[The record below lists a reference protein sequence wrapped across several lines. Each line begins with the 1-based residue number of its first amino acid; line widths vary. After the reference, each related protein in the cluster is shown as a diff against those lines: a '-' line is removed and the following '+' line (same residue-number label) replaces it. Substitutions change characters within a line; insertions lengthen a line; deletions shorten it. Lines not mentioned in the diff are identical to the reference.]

1 MSPKPWFSGFKDKL
15 GELLGP
21 MNMPVWLGDEPI
33 MAISIQLSPMVEVQL
48 VPDKADWFEF
58 DKVPFSNLMAG
69 EKTGLGRDEV
79 HEKFKDFFGKHPEAR
94 YVAIIAKALFT
105 PILKDLPKSPWS
117 LMLTHMVY
125 REWKQQNKS
134 KTAQTD
140 FGGVD
145 LLRSLLRDI
154 GSYGYQADGSSVGMV
169 ARWAKNELGRDVKK
183 VVEQA
188 LIRMR
193 DVVTEIGDE
202 RLRKTKS
209 ASVDDNQRHPV
220 GVAKVHQYL
229 FFFVILG
236 QSTCTN
242 LQSIIP
248 KRRI

>member
-1 MSPKPWFSGFKDKL
+1 
-15 GELLGP
+15 
-21 MNMPVWLGDEPI
+21 MNMPVWLGGEPI

-48 VPDKADWFEF
+48 VPEKAGWFEY
-58 DKVPFSNLMAG
+58 DKVPFSNLVAG
-69 EKTGLGRDEV
+69 EKTGLTRDEV
-79 HEKFKDFFGKHPEAR
+79 HDILKDFFGKHPEAR

-105 PILKDLPKSPWS
+105 PILKDLLKLPWS

-145 LLRSLLRDI
+145 LLRRLLKDI
-154 GSYGYQADGSSVGMV
+154 GSYGFPSDGSSVGMV

-193 DVVTEIGDE
+193 DVVTEIGNE
-202 RLRKTKS
+202 RIEKTKS
-209 ASVDDNQRHPV
+209 ASVDDNQHHPV
-220 GVAKVHQYL
+220 GVAEVHQYL
-229 FFFVILG
+229 LFSVILG
-236 QSTCTN
+236 QSTSTN
-242 LQSIIP
+242 LQSITP